1 MSIVLLYLLKL
12 HKADFAFSFYPT
24 GRKSSHV
31 RVSFSIVDLEDES
44 DLGFQRLAEAIKDKR
59 KALGLA

>member
-1 MSIVLLYLLKL
+1 MSIVLFCLYKL
-12 HKADFAFSFYPT
+12 YKADFVHSFYPT

-31 RVSFSIVDLEDES
+31 RVSFSIVDLGEES

>member
-1 MSIVLLYLLKL
+1 M
-12 HKADFAFSFYPT
+12 HSFYPT

-31 RVSFSIVDLEDES
+31 RVSFSIVDLGEES